1 MIFEKNNFNDLSKLL
16 LSEGFNEL
24 NFSGFN
30 DQLTSNDY
38 SKAHYS
44 YSLSNIFQRSF
55 YKDNLTTWL
64 TDIGSDKIYVALQE
78 NIAADPLAEYNKI
91 CTFLGIEHFDPIV
104 NFDKIFTGNYT
115 SEIEDS
121 TVELL
126 KPKFASDVAA
136 IKDLYPSLDYSAWYD
151 YS

>member
-1 MIFEKNNFNDLSKLL
+1 MHSTLKMENLRKKKTDNDFLPLWQVIST
-16 LSEGFNEL
+16 
-24 NFSGFN
+24 
-30 DQLTSNDY
+30 D
-38 SKAHYS
+38 
-44 YSLSNIFQRSF
+44 
-55 YKDNLTTWL
+55 WL
-64 TDIGSDKIYVALQE
+64 
-78 NIAADPLAEYNKI
+78 PKI

>member
-1 MIFEKNNFNDLSKLL
+1 MKLL
-16 LSEGFNEL
+16 ILLGVVII
-24 NFSGFN
+24 G
-30 DQLTSNDY
+30 DY
-38 SKAHYS
+38 
-44 YSLSNIFQRSF
+44 
-55 YKDNLTTWL
+55 
-64 TDIGSDKIYVALQE
+64 YVALQE